1 MGKRANIAQMSR
13 WWPALAAVAVVVV
26 TALIGLL
33 GNWWKPPPW
42 VARSPRTHRVVF
54 AAALAVLVGL
64 TLVQVLVL
72 QGPGNANGGNGGNTQ
87 SPGTRT
93 AAPSQ
98 SGYDV
103 FLGDLPPKLGTSN
116 VTQVLP
122 HGLEGRYSRPLVV
135 ACPTDPATDRVRDVT
150 YSLAKRYV
158 GFHATLH
165 GFNPTPDE
173 SLVQVT
179 LFLDKQD
186 GRAFRFAIGQP
197 QDVDIDVDVTDVD
210 DLRIEVGCQNPSAS
224 AILID
229 PELHHR

>member
-1 MGKRANIAQMSR
+1 M
-13 WWPALAAVAVVVV
+13 
-26 TALIGLL
+26 
-33 GNWWKPPPW
+33 
-42 VARSPRTHRVVF
+42 
-54 AAALAVLVGL
+54 
-64 TLVQVLVL
+64 
-72 QGPGNANGGNGGNTQ
+72 
-87 SPGTRT
+87 
-93 AAPSQ
+93 
-98 SGYDV
+98 

-150 YSLAKRYV
+150 YSLAKRYI

-210 DLRIEVGCQNPSAS
+210 DLRIEVGCQNPSAFGDNVVKLYNNQLTR
-224 AILID
+224 AYGLRADD
-229 PELHHR
+229 PVWADVRGTVQYFDGRQNGRDVVSPTPPLQGRVD